1 MSSLNSNKNVVVREQ
16 MAKYLLTFKE
26 GQRIPPINFMK
37 EMFESGTGTIQR
49 AIKDL
54 EESEAAIF
62 ESKQKQG
69 TILKHKNI
77 SLLWKIAN
85 LDNLMILMPLPNSW
99 EFQGLASGLRSE
111 LERIGVPF
119 TILYTHGSQN
129 RIDTLKS
136 GRVDFVVLSNVA
148 AEKAGEINPELKQLV
163 TFEAGTYYAKDSV
176 VIITRS
182 NLDPF
187 AEKNRIGMD
196 PESYDHRNLTNKEFP
211 HHKQFVNVSY
221 AYLPQAI
228 LNGQIDC
235 AIWHKTALGLSLQ
248 QQGLEVH
255 PLKSENALKL
265 ADKISK
271 ASIVSTKGKAK
282 EIYSIL
288 SEIDLKTIKMIQQN
302 VINLK
307 ELPVY

>member
-1 MSSLNSNKNVVVREQ
+1 MNSLNSNKNMVVREQ
-16 MAKYLLTFKE
+16 LAKYLVTIKE
-26 GQRIPPINFMK
+26 GQRLPPVNTMK

-49 AIKDL
+49 ALKDL
-54 EESEAAIF
+54 EESHAAIF
-62 ESKQKQG
+62 QSKQKLG

-77 SLLWKIAN
+77 NLLWKIAN

-99 EFQGLASGLRSE
+99 EFQGLASGFRSE
-111 LERIGVPF
+111 LERVGIPF
-119 TILYTHGSQN
+119 TILYTHGSKH

-136 GRVDFVVLSNVA
+136 GRVDFVILSNVA
-148 AEKAGEINPELKQLV
+148 AEKASEKNPELKQLFI
-163 TFEAGTYYAKDSV
+163 FEVGTYYAKDSV

-182 NLDPF
+182 KLNPF
-187 AEKNRIGMD
+187 DENNRIGID
-196 PESYDHRNLTNKEFP
+196 PDSFDHHNLTNKEFP
-211 HHKQFVNVSY
+211 NHKQFVKVSY

-235 AIWHKTALGLSLQ
+235 AIWHKTALGLSLE

-255 PLKSENALKL
+255 PLKNESVMKL

-288 SEIDLKTIKMIQQN
+288 TEIDLKTIKMVQQN

-307 ELPVY
+307 ELPFY